1 MSLPSINF
9 SISSIPHLEEI
20 QTLPYH
26 DLLGPTFSGPWLTL
40 WTHLQLL
47 SPLSYCPSHITILTI
62 PQISQACFSLQSSVL
77 TVPFDT
83 LSPDS
88 YPVHFLV
95 DSGLHLP
102 NISLERLSLTTCLN
116 QQAPQLQAPLLYLV
130 NKLVNLIWYLK
141 LFNCVSVGY
150 LQYFRALL
158 KQGRF

>member
-26 DLLGPTFSGPWLTL
+26 DLLGPTFFWPLADSLNSSPAFV
-40 WTHLQLL
+40 
-47 SPLSYCPSHITILTI
+47 PLSYCPSHISILTI
-62 PQISQACFSLQSSVL
+62 PQVSQACFSLQSSVL
-77 TVPFDT
+77 TVLFDT

-130 NKLVNLIWYLK
+130 
-141 LFNCVSVGY
+141 LFPDFLFCSLFFHSTSVHMH
-150 LQYFRALL
+150 
-158 KQGRF
+158 